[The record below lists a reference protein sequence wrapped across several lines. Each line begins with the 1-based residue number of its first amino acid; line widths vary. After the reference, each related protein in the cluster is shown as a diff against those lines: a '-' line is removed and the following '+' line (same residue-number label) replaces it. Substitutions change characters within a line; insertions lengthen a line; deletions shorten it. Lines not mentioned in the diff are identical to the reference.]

1 MANGLKETKRN
12 DKWKAES
19 DRKKRE
25 RDEGKMD
32 AMLCFLKHRK
42 QSMLGSAL
50 RAWSVLIQKRSNL
63 IKKDKAHIWMDP
75 LSPGQLYIKGKD

>member
-1 MANGLKETKRN
+1 MVMANGFKETKRN

-32 AMLCFLKHRK
+32 TMLSFFLKAQEAKHAGKRLE
-42 QSMLGSAL
+42 SMVSADPK
-50 RAWSVLIQKRSNL
+50 ALIHL
-63 IKKDKAHIWMDP
+63 IAHIWMDP
-75 LSPGQLYIKGKD
+75 LSPGQLYIH